1 MPELSSTPDAV
12 FRTWIEIDLSAL
24 RHNAGVARQH
34 AGEDGRVIAVV
45 KTNGYGLGAIACAR
59 ALASDVDAFGV
70 ATVAEAIELQDAG
83 MRSPIYLLSPVL
95 FEEAPIVVQR
105 GLVPAVSTM
114 EEAGTF
120 SNLALRAGK
129 RLPIQL
135 VVDTGMGRIGVAEA
149 EALALAQVVSRLPGI
164 VIDSIGSHFPSADE
178 DEDFTRDQQKRF
190 WRLLEAL
197 NNSHVAVGIAQLAN
211 AAGALGFARRPPEM
225 IRVGLMLY
233 GASPVP
239 AYQPLL
245 RPVVT
250 WKTRVTLVRTL
261 PAGWGVSYGRT
272 FITQRPTRAATL
284 AVGYADGFQRHLS
297 GRGADVLIH
306 GHRCPVLG
314 RVTMD
319 QIVVDVSNVPD
330 DAVAGDEAVLIG
342 RQGNMEITARE
353 VAEKAGTIVYEIFT
367 GFGRR
372 VGRVCVP

>member
-1 MPELSSTPDAV
+1 
-12 FRTWIEIDLSAL
+12 
-24 RHNAGVARQH
+24 
-34 AGEDGRVIAVV
+34 
-45 KTNGYGLGAIACAR
+45 
-59 ALASDVDAFGV
+59 
-70 ATVAEAIELQDAG
+70 
-83 MRSPIYLLSPVL
+83 
-95 FEEAPIVVQR
+95 
-105 GLVPAVSTM
+105 
-114 EEAGTF
+114 
-120 SNLALRAGK
+120 
-129 RLPIQL
+129 
-135 VVDTGMGRIGVAEA
+135 
-149 EALALAQVVSRLPGI
+149 
-164 VIDSIGSHFPSADE
+164 
-178 DEDFTRDQQKRF
+178 
-190 WRLLEAL
+190 
-197 NNSHVAVGIAQLAN
+197 
-211 AAGALGFARRPPEM
+211 M

-330 DAVAGDEAVLIG
+330 GAVAGDEAVLIG